1 MFLYQ
6 WQAGTSLELAR
17 TLAVNTLVLGQA
29 FYLFNSRYLRESSLS
44 VERLFANRIA
54 WLTVGVLAVLQ
65 LAFVYAPFMNERF
78 GSTALEPP
86 HWLVPL
92 GIGLGVFLLVEVE
105 KAVARYLV
113 GTNSAS

>member
-1 MFLYQ
+1 
-6 WQAGTSLELAR
+6 
-17 TLAVNTLVLGQA
+17 
-29 FYLFNSRYLRESSLS
+29 
-44 VERLFANRIA
+44 
-54 WLTVGVLAVLQ
+54 
-65 LAFVYAPFMNERF
+65 MNERF